1 MGGGPGGVEP
11 GSMAALEL
19 GKMDLLMAGNE
30 LLLRLATLLIAVN
43 VVFITF
49 VRKRRPGRTLGPCA
63 PA

>member
-1 MGGGPGGVEP
+1 
-11 GSMAALEL
+11 MAALEL

-49 VRKRRPGRTLGPCA
+49 VRERRPGRTLGPCA

>member
-1 MGGGPGGVEP
+1 
-11 GSMAALEL
+11 MAALEL

-49 VRKRRPGRTLGPCA
+49 VRKRRPGRTLDPCA